1 MLVMT
6 YCRSFIRLAMMACL
20 LALAV
25 PVSAADSG
33 NSDEWKFDATIY
45 LWASSIDIKPQDGD
59 TIHLSFS
66 DLLDN
71 LDMAFMGALGARK
84 DKWSLLADVIYMD
97 VSVVQQGS
105 AKVPGQNI
113 ITKLGVEMEAW
124 IVTAVG
130 GYNVVDTGK
139 YSLDLLAGARY
150 MAVDLPVVF
159 QVGPVKQKITPSAN
173 VWDGIIGVRGKVN
186 LTDKWYMNY
195 YADGGTG
202 DSSYTWQALAG
213 LNYKFKKVETG
224 FGYRYLTTNDKDD
237 AIEDLTIKGPYAGV
251 RFFF

>member
-1 MLVMT
+1 MT
-6 YCRSFIRLAMMACL
+6 YCRWFASLAMTACL
-20 LALAV
+20 LVMAV
-25 PVSAADSG
+25 PVRAADSR
-33 NSDEWKFDATIY
+33 SADEWQFDATIY
-45 LWASSIDIKPQDGD
+45 LWASDMEIKPEGGSTS
-59 TIHLSFS
+59 TISFS

-84 DKWSLLADVIYMD
+84 DKWSLLMDVIYMD
-97 VSVVQQGS
+97 VSFIEKGS
-105 AKVPGQNI
+105 VKIPDQNI
-113 ITKLGVEMEAW
+113 KTKASVGMDAW
-124 IVTAVG
+124 IVTAAG
-130 GYNVVDTGK
+130 GYNLVDTGK

-150 MAVDLPVVF
+150 LATDLPIKYKI
-159 QVGPVKQKITPSAN
+159 GPNELKTTPSAN

-186 LTDKWYMNY
+186 LADKWYMNY

-224 FGYRYLTTNDKDD
+224 FGYRHLTSHDKDD

-251 RFFF
+251 KFFF